1 MLSGDGVT
9 ESEMLRKLAIMPL
22 LACLLYPAAGFALGL
37 GEIRVD
43 SALNQP
49 LEARIELTNVRAGE
63 LDALQV
69 RLAPPES
76 FSRVGI
82 DRPFILTQ
90 LRFSVESEGGQPYIQ
105 VTTREE
111 VREPFLNFLIE
122 ASWARGRLLREYTV
136 LLDPPVM
143 MPAIVEPVRA
153 AQPASETQRATG
165 TPAAAPQR
173 TLPTPMLGRIPDDR
187 MRPGS
192 GEFGPIQRDDTLWS
206 IAERTK
212 PSQDITTSQMMLAL
226 FEANPEA
233 FYGNINNMKTGYVLR
248 VPSRDEITR
257 RSAADAYREAARQ
270 NEAWRSGQ
278 AVDFARVSDAGPAAG
293 DGRLRLTAPTGS
305 DTGTDPAGTADADP
319 ELQRELAAT
328 QGELSDERAARSA
341 LATRLAELEAET
353 QELRRLLEIR
363 DAELE
368 ALTGQRPEPATPA
381 ETIEPVDT
389 TTTDADPTAETT
401 EPAAGETGP
410 AAEDTA
416 EAVPAEE
423 TPAERPVDRRR
434 AGPPP
439 VEEDP
444 GLLGLLM
451 NPLVIAGALGVLFV
465 IAIAIAALR
474 RRRSAAAA
482 TDALETDADETDEDA
497 DGDADATVLGGS
509 SDADAETVVGGES
522 AAAMAGAAAAD
533 EDEQQPAEEDDDP
546 MNASAVMKLDEGDPA
561 SEADF
566 HLAYG
571 LYDQAA
577 DLMEGAYAQHPD
589 RVDFLM
595 KLLEIYFAWGKPD
608 EFIKHAREG
617 RAKLEAAGE
626 WANVAI
632 LGRQMNA
639 EEALF
644 SDMGS
649 TGTRSGVDLDLEG
662 GGEGGGEVDLDTGE
676 FESEFDLGE
685 PEGEEPAAEPA
696 ADAAPDSNDLEF
708 DLGDFEYETGA
719 AESAEPAADAPQPD
733 ETQAIDVGAT
743 QAIDVDEPE
752 AGLGFDDADLEVP
765 EAETPADEAPAADTP
780 DSETTQFKVDAEG
793 DDDGLDLDLDAAL
806 AGLEGESDSGDV
818 ESAFSDEGAETP
830 APAPDDGD
838 ELSLDFDS
846 LLGEDADADGGG
858 DAEGG
863 DAPASPDSRLDLAR
877 AYIDMG
883 DADGART
890 LLNEVMADGD
900 DAQKREAQELL
911 ALIS

>member
-1 MLSGDGVT
+1 
-9 ESEMLRKLAIMPL
+9 MLRKLAILPL
-22 LACLLYPAAGFALGL
+22 LACLLYPAAGLALGL
-37 GEIRVD
+37 GEVRVD

-90 LRFSVESEGGQPYIQ
+90 LRFSVETDGGQPYIK

-153 AQPASETQRATG
+153 AQPARESTQPTTQAQATRS
-165 TPAAAPQR
+165 QR
-173 TLPTPMLGRIPDDR
+173 TLPTPMHGRIPDDR
-187 MRPGS
+187 MRPGAS
-192 GEFGPIQRDDTLWS
+192 EFGPVQRDDTLWS
-206 IAERTK
+206 IAERAK
-212 PSQDITTSQMMLAL
+212 PSADITTSQMMIAL
-226 FEANPEA
+226 FEANPDA
-233 FYGNINNMKTGYVLR
+233 FYGNINNLKTGYVLR

-257 RSAADAYREAARQ
+257 RSSADAFREAARQ

-293 DGRLRLTAPTGS
+293 DSRLRLTAPTGS
-305 DTGTDPAGTADADP
+305 EIGTDPAGTAGADP

-328 QGELSDERAARSA
+328 RGELSDERAARSA

-353 QELRRLLEIR
+353 QELRRMLEIR

-368 ALTGQRPEPATPA
+368 ALTGQRPEPVQPV
-381 ETIEPVDT
+381 EVVPPVDT
-389 TTTDADPTAETT
+389 TPATTD
-401 EPAAGETGP
+401 EPAT
-410 AAEDTA
+410 
-416 EAVPAEE
+416 AVPAEE
-423 TPAERPVDRRR
+423 APAEEAPAEVTPAEEAPATERPADRRR
-434 AGPPP
+434 VGPAP
-439 VEEDP
+439 VDEDP
-444 GLLGLLM
+444 GLLGLLTK
-451 NPLVIAGALGVLFV
+451 PLVIGGALGVLIV
-465 IAIAIAALR
+465 IAIAIAIAALR
-474 RRRSAAAA
+474 RRRAAADA
-482 TDALETDADETDEDA
+482 TDALESDADEAEEDA
-497 DGDADATVLGGS
+497 DSDDDATVLGGG
-509 SDADAETVVGGES
+509 SDADADEGAETVVGG
-522 AAAMAGAAAAD
+522 GAAAASAGAPAPVA
-533 EDEQQPAEEDDDP
+533 EEPVAEEDDA

-577 DLMEGAYAQHPD
+577 DLMEGAYKQHPD

-595 KLLEIYFAWGKPD
+595 KLLEIYFAWGKPT
-608 EFIKHAREG
+608 EFIQHAREG
-617 RAKLEAAGE
+617 RPKLEAAGE

-632 LGRQMNA
+632 LGRQMSA
-639 EEALF
+639 DEKLF

-662 GGEGGGEVDLDTGE
+662 GGENSGGEVDLDTGE

-685 PEGEEPAAEPA
+685 PESDAPAEPAAE
-696 ADAAPDSNDLEF
+696 AAPAGNDLEF
-708 DLGDFEYETGA
+708 DLGDFEYETDTGA
-719 AESAEPAADAPQPD
+719 DAEPAADAPEADAPEID
-733 ETQAIDVGAT
+733 AGETQAIDLN
-743 QAIDVDEPE
+743 EP
-752 AGLGFDDADLEVP
+752 A
-765 EAETPADEAPAADTP
+765 
-780 DSETTQFKVDAEG
+780 SESTQFKVDSDG
-793 DDDGLDLDLDAAL
+793 DDGGMDLDLDAAL
-806 AGLEGESDSGDV
+806 ADLEAEPDSGVV
-818 ESAFSDEGAETP
+818 ESQFADEGDAGTP
-830 APAPDDGD
+830 APAPEPAADDGD
-838 ELSLDFDS
+838 DLSLDFDS
-846 LLGEDADADGGG
+846 LLGEDAEAEGDG
-858 DAEGG
+858 GG

-890 LLNEVMADGD
+890 LLDEVMADGD